1 MPDLLERAATGRIGG
16 WTAALFAA
24 LLLSACSAPDTSR
37 ATPASPVRVKVLVLP
52 SLSSA
57 PMFVAADGGYFAREG
72 LEIEFVKVTRST
84 EALLA
89 LSGGRLDVWTGSV
102 SFALLNV
109 IGRDAGIRIVAD
121 GGFVAPAGCAYG
133 ALVAR
138 RSLVERREVTGP
150 AGLRGRRV
158 ALNPNSSPGYV
169 VESLLGR
176 SGLSLADITVAD
188 VPEGAAVAEALASG
202 AIDAAFVWEPWV
214 SRLVQAGT
222 AVVLAPAGEVV
233 PDYQH
238 LVTAYGPSLLKD
250 APDIGRR
257 FLAAYLRGVAQYAE
271 GKTAANVAIVAKHTG
286 LDGALLRSACWPSV
300 RGDGRVEVR
309 SMIDFQA
316 WGLRRKLLDVE
327 LQPDRLWDAAF
338 VARDGRAL
346 R

>member
-1 MPDLLERAATGRIGG
+1 MPGVREWAAVGWRGG
-16 WTAALFAA
+16 WTAVLVVA
-24 LLLSACSAPDTSR
+24 LLLAACSAPGTSR
-37 ATPASPVRVKVLVLP
+37 TTSPGRVRLKVLVLP

-57 PMFVAADGGYFAREG
+57 PMLVAADGGYFAREG

-89 LSGGRLDVWTGSV
+89 LSSGKLDVWTGSV
-102 SFALLNV
+102 SVALLNV
-109 IGRDAGIRIVAD
+109 IGRDAGVRIVAD

-150 AGLRGRRV
+150 ASLRGRRV

-169 VESLLGR
+169 VETLLGR

-214 SRLVQAGT
+214 SRIVQAGT
-222 AVVLAPAGEVV
+222 GTVLVPASDVV

-238 LVTAYGPSLLKD
+238 LVTAYGPSLLKG
-250 APDIGRR
+250 APDVGRR

-271 GKTAANVAIVAKHTG
+271 GKTARNVAVVARHTG
-286 LDGALLRSACWPSV
+286 LDDALLRSACWPSV
-300 RGDGRVEVR
+300 RGDGRVGVR
-309 SMIDFQA
+309 SMLDFQA
-316 WGLRRKLLDVE
+316 WGVRRNLLDAE
-327 LQPDRLWDAAF
+327 LPPNRLWDADF
-338 VARDGRAL
+338 VARDGRGG